1 MRCGVEAACRFHAHN
16 INPRLSEEREATQK
30 HKYFMKMKSTQTLSM
45 LALALTLGSA
55 SAVAGNAVNNAPA
68 AVTMADEVATGNDE
82 ATVQEIQA
90 RLDNFEKNLNDAKA
104 IAAALNA
111 TANYQ
116 ATFDNL
122 TTALA
127 TMKAQFASD
136 IEAGLVVE
144 GYELEG
150 LSAAEGQ
157 ISTLMG
163 PLNGMFSSTINSILN
178 SSFPVNGQIS
188 STIAQLS
195 SKLEGWGLA
204 EQFAEQLAAVQTK
217 AQEASANLTAYVAQV
232 SAETDYVK
240 KLQLAKDAQQYIFSM
255 RDEILA
261 ECSEIEAEAQ
271 AVYEAKVAANKAAY
285 DRLTADFAAFQALYQ
300 TVSSEFQAIA
310 AYYQSIGSAWPQAQT
325 YGGQLGGMQ
334 SGMMGINA
342 TLQQAY
348 AAGTLTEETTLASL
362 YPQFA
367 DMEGSLNQMKS
378 TFEQTIGGLVQRSI
392 MPDLSAKMQTTIPSA
407 IGEVERQVQAV
418 GMTEQY
424 ADRLAAL
431 NEKKTEAST
440 KFNEYLAAISAAFS
454 NSNYAEAMTQAIA
467 ASTYVNGVVKEV
479 TDECDAIKAEIQE
492 AYEAKSAAN
501 QAAYDRLMAK
511 IAELE
516 EYYSAVYAKFM
527 QVAPT
532 QPSGWAMTYGNQLG
546 GIQGAIQGM
555 KGTVGAAYG
564 RMELDENY
572 TIGNYD
578 SILAQLQSIE
588 AVIDSLLTTGISSP
602 VTARQ
607 FANGEVYDLNG
618 RRVMKPAKGLFVV
631 GGKKVMVK

>member
-1 MRCGVEAACRFHAHN
+1 
-16 INPRLSEEREATQK
+16 
-30 HKYFMKMKSTQTLSM
+30 M

-55 SAVAGNAVNNAPA
+55 SATASSAVNNASM
-68 AVTMADEVATGNDE
+68 VTVMADDEVATGNDE
-82 ATVQEIQA
+82 ATVQDIQT
-90 RLDNFEKNLNDAKA
+90 RLDRFEKNLNDAMGM
-104 IAAALNA
+104 AAALNA

-116 ATFDNL
+116 TTFDNL
-122 TTALA
+122 TTALT

-136 IEAGLVVE
+136 IDAGLVVE
-144 GYELEG
+144 GYQLEG

-157 ISTLMG
+157 IGGLMG
-163 PLNGMFSSTINSILN
+163 GLSGQYNFMISSYFQRSY
-178 SSFPVNGQIS
+178 PVNGQIS
-188 STIAQLS
+188 SAIAQLS
-195 SKLEGWGLA
+195 GKLEGWGLA
-204 EQFAEQLAAVQTK
+204 EQFAEQLAALQAK
-217 AQEASANLTAYVAQV
+217 AQAASAKLTDYQAQV
-232 SAETDYVK
+232 ANETDYAK
-240 KLQLAKDAQQYIFSM
+240 KLQLAQAAEQYINTAKN
-255 RDEILA
+255 EILT
-261 ECSEIEAEAQ
+261 ECAAIEAEAQ
-271 AVYEAKVAANKAAY
+271 AIYDAKVAANKAAY
-285 DRLTADFAAFQALYQ
+285 ERLAAEYGAFITLYQ
-300 TVSSEFQAIA
+300 TVSEEFQAIA
-310 AYYQSIGSAWPQAQT
+310 AYYQSIGTAWPQAQT
-325 YGGQLGGMQ
+325 YGAQLGGMQ

-342 TLQQAY
+342 ALEQAN

-392 MPDLSAKMQTTIPSA
+392 MPDLSAKLNTTIPSA

-424 ADRLAAL
+424 AERLAAL
-431 NEKKTEAST
+431 NEKKDYANALFS
-440 KFNEYLAAISAAFS
+440 EYLALISTAFS
-454 NSNYAEAMTQAIA
+454 SGSYAEAMKGATV

-492 AYEAKSAAN
+492 AYEAKVARNEAG
-501 QAAYDRLMAK
+501 YYLLMTQ

-516 EYYSAVYAKFM
+516 EYYNTVYAKFM

-532 QPSGWAMTYGNQLG
+532 QPSGWAATYGNQLG
-546 GIQGAIQGM
+546 GIQGAIQAM

-564 RMELDENY
+564 RMELDENS
-572 TIGNYD
+572 TIDNYV
-578 SILAQLQSIE
+578 SIVEQLKSIE
-588 AVIDSLLTTGISSP
+588 AVIDSIITTGISTA
-602 VTARQ
+602 VTAQQ

>member
-1 MRCGVEAACRFHAHN
+1 
-16 INPRLSEEREATQK
+16 
-30 HKYFMKMKSTQTLSM
+30 M

-55 SAVAGNAVNNAPA
+55 SAVAGNAVNNAPV

-82 ATVQEIQA
+82 ATVQAIQA

-144 GYELEG
+144 GYQLEG
-150 LSAAEGQ
+150 LSTAEGQ
-157 ISTLMG
+157 IGGLMG
-163 PLNGMFSSTINSILN
+163 GLNGQYNYMISSYFQR
-178 SSFPVNGQIS
+178 SFPVIGQIS
-188 STIAQLS
+188 STLAALS
-195 SKLEGWGLA
+195 SKLQSWGLA
-204 EQFAEQLAAVQTK
+204 EQYAEQLAALQAK
-217 AQEASANLTAYVAQV
+217 AQEASAKLSEYQSQVAN
-232 SAETDYVK
+232 ETDYAK
-240 KLQLAKDAQQYIFSM
+240 KLQLAQEAEQYIN
-255 RDEILA
+255 DAKKEILA
-261 ECSEIEAEAQ
+261 ECADIETEAQ
-271 AVYEAKVAANKAAY
+271 AIYDAKVAANAAAY
-285 DRLTADFAAFQALYQ
+285 ERLTADFAAFQALYQ

-310 AYYQSIGSAWPQAQT
+310 AYYQSIGTGWPQAQT
-325 YGGQLGGMQ
+325 YGAQLGGMN

-342 TLQQAY
+342 ALQQAN

-378 TFEQTIGGLVQRSI
+378 TFEQQIRGLVQYSI
-392 MPDLSAKMQTTIPSA
+392 MGDLSAKINTTIPSA

-431 NEKKTEAST
+431 NAKRTEAST
-440 KFNEYLAAISAAFS
+440 KLNDYLAAISAAFGS
-454 NSNYAEAMTQAIA
+454 SNYAEAMTQATA
-467 ASTYVNGVVKEV
+467 AATYVNGVVKEV
-479 TDECDAIKAEIQE
+479 TDECDAIKAEIEE

-511 IAELE
+511 ITELE

-578 SILAQLQSIE
+578 SILAQLQNIE

-602 VTARQ
+602 VTAQQ

>member
-1 MRCGVEAACRFHAHN
+1 
-16 INPRLSEEREATQK
+16 
-30 HKYFMKMKSTQTLSM
+30 M

-55 SAVAGNAVNNAPA
+55 SAVAGNAVNNASMTT
-68 AVTMADEVATGNDE
+68 VMTNDEVATGNDE

-144 GYELEG
+144 GYQLEG

-157 ISTLMG
+157 IGGVSG
-163 PLNGMFSSTINSILN
+163 ALNGMMYSTINGCFQR
-178 SSFPVNGQIS
+178 SFPVIYSQINPAVS
-188 STIAQLS
+188 QLASKLS
-195 SKLEGWGLA
+195 SWGLA
-204 EQFAEQLAAVQTK
+204 EQFAEQLAAVQAM
-217 AQEASANLTAYVAQV
+217 AQEASAKLSDYQAQV
-232 SAETDYVK
+232 ANETDYAK
-240 KLQLAKDAQQYIFSM
+240 KLQLAQEAEQYINEAKN
-255 RDEILA
+255 EILA
-261 ECSEIEAEAQ
+261 KCKAIEEEAQ
-271 AVYEAKVAANKAAY
+271 AIYDAKVAANAAAY
-285 DRLTADFAAFQALYQ
+285 ERLAAEYGVFITLYQ
-300 TVSSEFQAIA
+300 TVSEEFQAIA
-310 AYYQSIGSAWPQAQT
+310 AYYQSIGTAWPQAQT
-325 YGGQLGGMQ
+325 YGAQLGGMQ

-342 TLQQAY
+342 ALQQAN

-378 TFEQTIGGLVQRSI
+378 TFEQQIRGLVQYSI

-424 ADRLAAL
+424 AERLAAL
-431 NEKKTEAST
+431 NEKKDYANELFS
-440 KFNEYLAAISAAFS
+440 EYLALISTSFS
-454 NSNYAEAMTQAIA
+454 SSNYADAMTQAIA

-492 AYEAKSAAN
+492 AYEAKVARNEAG
-501 QAAYDRLMAK
+501 YYLLMTQ

-516 EYYSAVYAKFM
+516 EYYNTVYAKFM

-532 QPSGWAMTYGNQLG
+532 QPSGWAATYGNQLG
-546 GIQGAIQGM
+546 GIQGAIQAM
-555 KGTVGAAYG
+555 KGTVGAAYS
-564 RMELDENY
+564 RMELDENS
-572 TIGNYD
+572 TIDNYV
-578 SILAQLQSIE
+578 SIVEQLKSIE
-588 AVIDSLLTTGISSP
+588 AVIESIITTGISTA
-602 VTARQ
+602 VTAQQ